1 MKQILFKQRKR
12 TILILTKT
20 TPSRAAS
27 AKMSAQDTV
36 ALQLAS
42 TRVLIVSITSKPL
55 AEFRFGP
62 AFFSPVKVAV
72 SSSSIDASQPYKTHK
87 KKKKS
92 DHLKP

>member
-1 MKQILFKQRKR
+1 MKQILFKQSKEE
-12 TILILTKT
+12 LILTKT

-27 AKMSAQDTV
+27 AKISAQDTV

-72 SSSSIDASQPYKTHK
+72 SSSSIDASQPYKTPQK
-87 KKKKS
+87 KEKKS

>member
-12 TILILTKT
+12 RIDSLILTKT

-27 AKMSAQDTV
+27 AKISAQDTV

-72 SSSSIDASQPYKTHK
+72 SSSSIDASQPYKTPQK
-87 KKKKS
+87 KKKK
-92 DHLKP
+92 KK